1 MISPDRKAMSDR
13 ALERDPRTTG
23 AQNDT
28 PLPPDGAAPGPAP
41 SAPSAPSASIASTE
55 PAARSTPTE
64 DRSPDDDHDTKFS
77 LSATQIVASTAAAVT
92 AALIGSHLGVAGT
105 LVGAAI
111 ASIVSG
117 VGAAIYGHSLIVTRR
132 GVRKAYLLVRPVQDA
147 AGIADSTDALSAA
160 RQRPA
165 SSRPAWV
172 AASRN
177 HRYLPSLRGRE
188 DVRATGSPG
197 WYQPTDDAGAT
208 TVMPAVSLGAGS
220 SRPGSPP
227 TRSPRP
233 AFPRTR
239 SDQPV
244 ASRPRS
250 RRGLMTGVLA
260 GAAAAAVIFGA
271 SLAAVTVVETVKGSP
286 LSGGD
291 SGLSILG
298 GQNGS
303 DPLSPSVDP
312 PAVTAPTGSD
322 STAASTVTQTVTQG
336 TTAASRKVSGSS
348 GAAQTSATSA
358 VTGSS
363 SAPAPSA
370 TPTPTP
376 TPAPAASASAAT
388 GAPSV
393 TPVPDAVTGG

>member
-41 SAPSAPSASIASTE
+41 SAPSASIASTE
-55 PAARSTPTE
+55 PAARSMPTE
-64 DRSPDDDHDTKFS
+64 DRSPDDDQDTKFS

-147 AGIADSTDALSAA
+147 AGIADPTDALSAA

-172 AASRN
+172 AAWRN
-177 HRYLPSLRGRE
+177 HRDLPSLRGRE
-188 DVRATGSPG
+188 DVRPTGSPG

-227 TRSPRP
+227 ARSSRP

-244 ASRPRS
+244 TSRP
-250 RRGLMTGVLA
+250 
-260 GAAAAAVIFGA
+260 
-271 SLAAVTVVETVKGSP
+271 
-286 LSGGD
+286 
-291 SGLSILG
+291 
-298 GQNGS
+298 
-303 DPLSPSVDP
+303 
-312 PAVTAPTGSD
+312 
-322 STAASTVTQTVTQG
+322 
-336 TTAASRKVSGSS
+336 
-348 GAAQTSATSA
+348 
-358 VTGSS
+358 
-363 SAPAPSA
+363 
-370 TPTPTP
+370 
-376 TPAPAASASAAT
+376 
-388 GAPSV
+388 
-393 TPVPDAVTGG
+393 